1 MARPTARTGSGGS
14 RRASLYRREP
24 EPSTGRAEITA
35 ITALKLVAQP
45 ALACALGLLLH
56 LSQPQLLAVVVCAGL
71 PTAQNVF
78 VFAQRYAVGEAL
90 ASRAVLITTT
100 LSLATIAAIAAL
112 LGR

>member
-1 MARPTARTGSGGS
+1 
-14 RRASLYRREP
+14 
-24 EPSTGRAEITA
+24 
-35 ITALKLVAQP
+35 
-45 ALACALGLLLH
+45 
-56 LSQPQLLAVVVCAGL
+56 
-71 PTAQNVF
+71 